1 MKFKALPIILA
12 ALLSVIMPLSS
23 YATVGDTTTVAT
35 LSAAKRVPLPA
46 IHLQPHP
53 FWGRRSVQVG
63 AGLVG
68 AGVVLSS
75 ADLQTRQLRQD
86 YLPTFRYKYDD
97 YLQFAPAVA
106 AVAMKA
112 LGVESRSSWERMV
125 VSDALAVGSMLS
137 VVYVVKFGLG
147 RLRPDGSTHNSFPSG
162 HTAMA
167 FTSATILHKEYGHL
181 SPWVSIVGYSTAAVT
196 GISRSLNNRHWLSDI
211 VVGAGVGI
219 LSTELGYLLADKI
232 FKDRGLIR
240 PSDDEWTP
248 VRVGRNPSFVGVGI
262 MHNALIWDRS
272 RFDRLAPSGVGFNI
286 EGAWFWGEHLGVGG
300 EFTVGRY
307 ADLIDK
313 GAIEGAKVEEPQPL
327 NSLSL
332 KAGLYYNHPLAER
345 WSLGAKTLVGVAKN
359 HHLKSSVIDT
369 ATGVE
374 VATITHNTT
383 EHFSASTGAWLRY
396 IAADNLGVR
405 LFAEYN
411 WLRNDYTI
419 TPSLGGGT
427 THSHY
432 RHPLSFGIAVDAMLW

>member
-1 MKFKALPIILA
+1 MKHKLLITVTLL
-12 ALLSVIMPLSS
+12 ALLVSQSAFSATP
-23 YATVGDTTTVAT
+23 TVGVWADSTH
-35 LSAAKRVPLPA
+35 AKLVPLPR
-46 IHLQPHP
+46 IHTQPHP

-68 AGVVLSS
+68 AGVVLTS
-75 ADLQTRQLRQD
+75 ADLQTRQLRHD

-106 AVAMKA
+106 TVALKA

-137 VVYVVKFGLG
+137 VVYTVKHGLG

-181 SPWVSIVGYSTAAVT
+181 SPWVSIAGYSAATIT

-219 LSTELGYLLADKI
+219 LSTELGYLLGDKI

-240 PSDDEWTP
+240 PTDDEWHP

-262 MHNALIWDRS
+262 GHNALVWDRS
-272 RFDRLAPSGVGFNI
+272 RFNRLAPSGVGFNV
-286 EGAWFWGEHLGVGG
+286 EGAWFWSEHLGAGG

-307 ADLIDK
+307 ADLLEK
-313 GAIEGAKVEEPQPL
+313 GAIEGGTVEEAKPL

-332 KAGLYYNHPLAER
+332 KAGLYYNHPLSER
-345 WSLGAKTLVGVAKN
+345 WAVGAKTLVGVARNHYLKN
-359 HHLKSSVIDT
+359 SVVD
-369 ATGVE
+369 ATGAVL
-374 VATITHNTT
+374 ATIEHDTT
-383 EHFSASTGAWLRY
+383 EHFTASAGAWLRF

-405 LFAEYN
+405 IFAEYN

-419 TPSLGGGT
+419 TPTVGPA
-427 THSHY
+427 THHGHY